1 MQINLRETDKQRVYI
16 TSDPHLGHNP
26 KWQVPLWQSRGYN
39 NVSEHDNAIIDSFNS
54 NVRPDDILIIV
65 GDFCLN
71 TTIEGFNAYLARI
84 QCQNLWYL
92 NGNHNNPHEKAI
104 FRKAMGSNYV
114 GPCQVESYPFKYKNM
129 TYFGDRLKLVWNG
142 QFCVLD
148 HFPIYVWE
156 EMQHGAWMLCGHSH
170 YGCEWSQAENKN
182 AKILDCGWDGHKKP
196 LSFKDVKAIMDTKTF
211 VPVDHHA

>member
-1 MQINLRETDKQRVYI
+1 MLVNIRENENLKVGVI
-16 TSDPHLGHNP
+16 SDPHLGHNP
-26 KWQVPLWQSRGYN
+26 KWNVPLWKARGYDS
-39 NVSEHDNAIIDSFNS
+39 VGEHDADIINKVNAMLGPN
-54 NVRPDDILIIV
+54 DILLML

-71 TTIEGFNAYLARI
+71 ATVESFNSYLDRFN
-84 QCQNLWYL
+84 CQIWAIW
-92 NGNHNNPHEKAI
+92 GNHNNPHEKAI

-114 GPCQVESYPFKYKNM
+114 GNVQVESYPFKYKNM

-170 YGCEWSQAENKN
+170 YGCPWSQAENKN

-196 LSFKDVKAIMDTKTF
+196 LSFKDVQAIMDTKTF
-211 VPVDHHA
+211 VPVDHHT